1 MIEEVK
7 IEEIV
12 FTNEYIDMVDLQV
25 EDNENFI
32 LENGF
37 LTHNSGKSYLI
48 RAMMDRMRHIGFD
61 VIYLSDVKDEMKS
74 SIKPVQEKFQ
84 NGLLPGEKPK
94 GTKVV
99 TLRPTFFKQISDNL
113 NELNFWYSIDIN
125 KLTRADFMTLMNVH
139 EMTPNQR
146 TAMDLI
152 FQELQNRFKSDPDLK
167 FSVDLIYNIIDTDE
181 DIDERQ
187 KQGLRFKFKPLEY
200 AHFWIEEYQRS
211 IVDLINRGFIPAIN
225 MENFDS
231 FGKGNFLFP
240 EVTLNI
246 ILREVIEARRAEQI
260 NKIWVVIDEASRFVG
275 KTKNTSIKTTVE
287 ESYELDS
294 RYGVWYCL
302 EENTEIKII
311 GGSKKIKDL
320 DENNDKVMSYNFKN
334 NKWELSKF
342 KKIKTGKKKMLK
354 IKLGHKEIQ
363 CSEEHILFVKD
374 INGKIVE
381 RKAIDLKIGDELLE
395 STHMMGIFN
404 HTFGKKFSKETRKKI
419 SKFALTRIGEKN
431 PNYNKRWSLKKR
443 KLLSNYWKNIIRR
456 KFLCYKQE
464 KLLQ

>member
-294 RYGVWYCL
+294 RYGVWYCSAYQSWNDVPDKIL
-302 EENTEIKII
+302 SNTRFIFVPRSADVGTLKSVLTNV
-311 GGSKKIKDL
+311 G
-320 DENNDKVMSYNFKN
+320 VVKN
-334 NKWELSKF
+334 VQSSVN
-342 KKIKTGKKKMLK
+342 
-354 IKLGHKEIQ
+354 
-363 CSEEHILFVKD
+363 
-374 INGKIVE
+374 
-381 RKAIDLKIGDELLE
+381 KAIRLKRAMEKKPFSWIIFDRMNASYDLIESLSPLSEHME
-395 STHMMGIFN
+395 ST
-404 HTFGKKFSKETRKKI
+404 
-419 SKFALTRIGEKN
+419 
-431 PNYNKRWSLKKR
+431 
-443 KLLSNYWKNIIRR
+443 
-456 KFLCYKQE
+456 Q
-464 KLLQ
+464 